1 MKYKGEKCFYCN
13 EDFND
18 NDDVVV
24 CPECGTPYHRDCYK
38 QAGSCINHQLHE
50 SGEIWKSTQDKAEIN
65 NPDKDSEITDIK
77 SSDEKTQEEAF
88 QTDNGVLKFDLSK
101 PFFGLDPDEDFDGA
115 RMSEIFAFVRTN
127 TMYYIPLFKKMKSM
141 GSKVSFNLTSFFFP
155 YFYFANRK
163 MWFMALVSVFV
174 MLFLQIPSLLIGL
187 SDNISYGI
195 LDEAVIQYARSVFH
209 NLLIFIE
216 DNYNTIE
223 TFAWICNI
231 GSYIF
236 RFAMCLLGNWLYYRF
251 TIKSVNKIKSR
262 CPDPARRMSI
272 ISSSGGTSVLNI
284 FLITL
289 VIFAGYIFLSFCIDI
304 VSFLI

>member
-88 QTDNGVLKFDLSK
+88 QTDNGILKFDLSK

-231 GSYIF
+231 GIYIF

>member
-88 QTDNGVLKFDLSK
+88 QTDNGILKFDLSK

-127 TMYYIPLFKKMKSM
+127 TM
-141 GSKVSFNLTSFFFP
+141 
-155 YFYFANRK
+155 
-163 MWFMALVSVFV
+163 
-174 MLFLQIPSLLIGL
+174 
-187 SDNISYGI
+187 
-195 LDEAVIQYARSVFH
+195 
-209 NLLIFIE
+209 
-216 DNYNTIE
+216 
-223 TFAWICNI
+223 
-231 GSYIF
+231 
-236 RFAMCLLGNWLYYRF
+236 
-251 TIKSVNKIKSR
+251 
-262 CPDPARRMSI
+262 
-272 ISSSGGTSVLNI
+272 
-284 FLITL
+284 
-289 VIFAGYIFLSFCIDI
+289 
-304 VSFLI
+304 